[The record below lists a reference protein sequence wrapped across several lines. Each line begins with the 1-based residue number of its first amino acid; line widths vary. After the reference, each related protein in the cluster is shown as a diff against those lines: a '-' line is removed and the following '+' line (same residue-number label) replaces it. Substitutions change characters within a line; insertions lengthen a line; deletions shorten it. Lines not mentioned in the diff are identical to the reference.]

1 MIYKDVGCLL
11 IDMDGVILDNA
22 YDNDFWQNQIPEV
35 IADSKGIAFEDAQRL
50 AIQIFNYKK
59 NTKDWYDVDYWSNM
73 LDIDIEAQKRSEKS
87 FSRISLYDGVIDTLS
102 VLKNKTKMILITNAH
117 RKTLNIKLEK
127 YNLTPYF
134 DEMVCAHELNYVK
147 EDIQLWYMLRSKYRL
162 DYEKTLL
169 VEDTI
174 NNINV
179 GLSAGISGAIYV
191 GDEKFTVSDKI
202 IKLSSINQILLQS
215 IIDNSS

>member
-1 MIYKDVGCLL
+1 MIFKDIECLL

-35 IADSKGIAFEDAQRL
+35 IADSKGIAFDDAKRL

-73 LDIDIEAQKRSEKS
+73 LSIDIEDQKRSEKS
-87 FSRISLYDGVIDTLS
+87 FSKISLYDGVIDTLS

-191 GDEKFTVSDKI
+191 GDETFTVSDKI
-202 IKLSSINQILLQS
+202 IKLSSINQILS
-215 IIDNSS
+215 AVNYR

>member
-1 MIYKDVGCLL
+1 MIFKDIECLL
-11 IDMDGVILDNA
+11 VDMDGVILDNA

-35 IADSKGIAFEDAQRL
+35 IADNKGIAFDDAKRL

-102 VLKNKTKMILITNAH
+102 VLKNKTKTILITNAH

-202 IKLSSINQILLQS
+202 IKLSSINQILS
-215 IIDNSS
+215 AVNYR

>member
-1 MIYKDVGCLL
+1 MIFKDIECLL

-35 IADSKGIAFEDAQRL
+35 IADSKGIAFDDAKRL

-102 VLKNKTKMILITNAH
+102 VLKNKTKTILITNAH

-127 YNLTPYF
+127 YNLTSYF

-202 IKLSSINQILLQS
+202 IKLSSINQILS
-215 IIDNSS
+215 AVNYR

>member
-1 MIYKDVGCLL
+1 MIFKDIECLL

-35 IADSKGIAFEDAQRL
+35 IADSKGIAFDDAKRL

-73 LDIDIEAQKRSEKS
+73 LNIDIEAQKRSEKS

-102 VLKNKTKMILITNAH
+102 VLKNKTKTILITNAH

-127 YNLTPYF
+127 YNLTSYF

-202 IKLSSINQILLQS
+202 IKLSSINQILS
-215 IIDNSS
+215 AVNYR

>member
-1 MIYKDVGCLL
+1 MIFKDIECLL
-11 IDMDGVILDNA
+11 IDMDGVILDNT

-35 IADSKGIAFEDAQRL
+35 IADSKGIAFDDAKRL

-73 LDIDIEAQKRSEKS
+73 LNIDIEAQKRSEKS

-202 IKLSSINQILLQS
+202 TKLSSINQILS
-215 IIDNSS
+215 AVNYR